1 MGRGSEPVL
10 TSEASGTCYKRWSLT
25 AATTT
30 GGCASLELE
39 LAHLVLVPLICARLP
54 WPQALVLRMGRYKR
68 MEDDAQAFERS
79 LVFTIPLSTP
89 PPSPAPRQSRT
100 QANPSRT
107 PALGVPVNA
116 PSSQGEPRVF
126 IVAHSELGYLC
137 NVARMR
143 HCGL

>member
-79 LVFTIPLSTP
+79 PVFTIPLSTP
-89 PPSPAPRQSRT
+89 PPGPAPKLSRT
-100 QANPSRT
+100 QANPSQT
-107 PALGVPVNA
+107 PALGIPVNA
-116 PSSQGEPRVF
+116 LSSQGEPRVS
-126 IVAHSELGYLC
+126 IVAHFELGYLC
-137 NVARMR
+137 SATRMWR
-143 HCGL
+143 CRP